1 MPKVLTIIAMVIA
14 GLIFLVF
21 TLDAAIGI
29 PFNKASLVMDI
40 GFIVCAAALGYLSWT
55 TYREQT

>member
-14 GLIFLVF
+14 GLILLVF

-29 PFNKASLVMDI
+29 PFKKASLIMDI